1 MPIMDNADAKV
12 DVDNDRIGMRLA
24 LSDRRL

>member
-12 DVDNDRIGMRLA
+12 DVDNDRIGMHLA
-24 LSDRRL
+24 LPDRRL